1 MKHKLHDYVRNKN
14 NVLIVYLIMI
24 SPNAFAY
31 LDPGT
36 GGMIIQAIIAMFI
49 GAGIFFGH
57 LKLKISGFFAAI
69 KRRFNSEKEEDIP
82 SDNDKTK
89 E

>member
-1 MKHKLHDYVRNKN
+1 MKNKLKNYVRNKEN
-14 NVLIVYLIMI
+14 ILIVCLITT

-49 GAGIFFGH
+49 GAGIFFGQ
-57 LKLKISGFFAAI
+57 LKLKISDFFASI
-69 KRRFNSEKEEDIP
+69 KRRFNAEKEEDMPI
-82 SDNDKTK
+82 DDDKTK